1 MAFETNIILIILGA
15 LAHILVTTVPALRS
29 KLMYTKLKQ
38 IVSLKTL
45 AEIHIIVS
53 AFNVIAPF
61 RAGGLLIR
69 TYILKKRYNI
79 PHKINL
85 TAATIEQLVDLVVQA
100 VLALFCVYLI
110 GARMEINLTSK
121 IIISSLAL
129 IGIIILFFWG
139 GLKDLTYNVL
149 VMAEKFMPEKIKK
162 IIIKKSK
169 IKKQNIVNLVKLI
182 QEKDNKI
189 KFILGLIVSTTII
202 YLIIPISFMI
212 FVYAFGIKLSLIQIF
227 VAFWLP
233 LFLGRVSGIPG
244 GFGVREASMIYVLNL
259 MNVSMVNATSLTV
272 TFRALSIGAIIIAG
286 IVLSAKYGMNILKIK
301 KKDKKS
307 RE

>member
-1 MAFETNIILIILGA
+1 
-15 LAHILVTTVPALRS
+15 
-29 KLMYTKLKQ
+29 
-38 IVSLKTL
+38 
-45 AEIHIIVS
+45 
-53 AFNVIAPF
+53 
-61 RAGGLLIR
+61 
-69 TYILKKRYNI
+69 
-79 PHKINL
+79 
-85 TAATIEQLVDLVVQA
+85 
-100 VLALFCVYLI
+100 
-110 GARMEINLTSK
+110 
-121 IIISSLAL
+121 
-129 IGIIILFFWG
+129 
-139 GLKDLTYNVL
+139 
-149 VMAEKFMPEKIKK
+149 
-162 IIIKKSK
+162 
-169 IKKQNIVNLVKLI
+169 
-182 QEKDNKI
+182 
-189 KFILGLIVSTTII
+189 
-202 YLIIPISFMI
+202 MI